1 MAFLHTICFLV
12 ACPTG
17 LMVVL
22 GAGHRNPG
30 LCLVAAVSA
39 ALSFLTYVPVSIN

>member
-1 MAFLHTICFLV
+1 MALLHMICVLV

-30 LCLVAAVSA
+30 LCFVAAVSA
-39 ALSFLTYVPVSIN
+39 ALSFLTYVPIPLN

>member
-1 MAFLHTICFLV
+1 MALLHMICFLV

-17 LMVVL
+17 LLVVL

-30 LCLVAAVSA
+30 LYAVAAVSA
-39 ALSFLTYVPVSIN
+39 ALSFLTYVPVYIN